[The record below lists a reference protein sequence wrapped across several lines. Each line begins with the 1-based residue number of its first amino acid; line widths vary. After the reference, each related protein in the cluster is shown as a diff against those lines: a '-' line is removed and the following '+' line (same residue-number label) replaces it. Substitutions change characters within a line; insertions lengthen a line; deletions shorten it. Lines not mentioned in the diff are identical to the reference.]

1 MSDHLNGYYLEEYDF
16 NHING
21 VSLPSSQPGNGLL
34 DGCQDGDQIDD
45 NNEEDNDNK
54 KDNNNDK
61 GISVLGLHRELGFSR
76 VPHTQSPFTSYSPF
90 RDPLPLPQKVHC
102 ATTKIE
108 ISQPWDLIET

>member
-1 MSDHLNGYYLEEYDF
+1 MGGYSPPRPKWGAKRGVIKPSIYIVKNGQGHRPHD
-16 NHING
+16 
-21 VSLPSSQPGNGLL
+21 
-34 DGCQDGDQIDD
+34 DD
-45 NNEEDNDNK
+45 NNEEDNEVEDNDK
-54 KDNNNDK
+54 DDDNDKDNNNDK

-108 ISQPWDLIET
+108 ISQPWD